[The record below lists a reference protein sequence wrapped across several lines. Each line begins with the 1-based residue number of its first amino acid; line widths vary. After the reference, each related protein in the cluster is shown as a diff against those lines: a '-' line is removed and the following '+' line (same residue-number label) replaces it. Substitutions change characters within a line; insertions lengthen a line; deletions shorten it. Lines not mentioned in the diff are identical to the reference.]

1 MPFDVMDEQDQEE
14 QQRRRYQKALT
25 GNGQDPYEGEGPQQ
39 EVRSADN
46 RPDNGS
52 PPPPIPEEGQ
62 APYEGEGP
70 PPANPPAAAPKQPRS
85 AQYMEGINQALG
97 APPIPP
103 KNNVLQTIGRTILQT
118 NPRLAPHADD
128 ILHPKYAAEQRQYGA
143 RMADYAERQ
152 KLAENQLRNESLAEQ
167 RAATAQYRQSTAQN
181 TADQRKEQRFQ
192 YDTKIL
198 QEGGQIIP
206 ADAPV
211 PEGFSVIAA
220 PFSPGMKYA
229 IRPKPASQMT
239 KLPAAVAQRFGYTP
253 GEEVSHDVYLRL
265 MDDYAKAQGR
275 IDVNAAKPIPPQR
288 MTAAEAQFK
297 TARDAYQALTSMDPI
312 QAAAAQAWLNR
323 NMSTPLG
330 SQKVTNPETGA
341 QSVVT
346 TPRSAP
352 PAGVGAPVSRGQAPM
367 PTQPMR
373 PPQGVIPPRQS
384 GNPQAQLAAWSD
396 IENQAGTSGGNLG
409 QQGFSLI
416 AAQSPSVQ
424 SLPAQSQGHIAL
436 SSKDPRSLAR
446 EATLSNMTTML
457 GKDIESGKYSVT
469 DAMNR
474 ILQNTP
480 NRYQRASLYRD
491 WTQYMMA
498 NGILNTLS
506 EPLDS
511 STRTMRQTARTLLPA
526 VDRIKSEI
534 QALGDQNLGP
544 LSGRLN
550 EFLAGTVGA
559 GDPKYAAL
567 RADLGLFMTG
577 MMRAHVGARGGT
589 GLMSHFHGQWDG
601 GKMNAASLQ
610 SSLDT
615 AKQWLIG
622 YANEGKPINPQPGTN
637 NLKDLSTEQLFQMLT
652 KGK

>member
-1 MPFDVMDEQDQEE
+1 MPVDEQDQEE
-14 QQRRRYQKALT
+14 QQRRRYQQALAE
-25 GNGQDPYEGEGPQQ
+25 NGQNPYEGEGPQQ

-46 RPDNGS
+46 SPNNGA
-52 PPPPIPEEGQ
+52 PPPPVPSGEGQ

-70 PPANPPAAAPKQPRS
+70 PAQQPQPPSTPKQPRS

-97 APPIPP
+97 SPPIPP
-103 KNNVLQTIGRTILQT
+103 KNNALQTIGRTILQM
-118 NPRLAPHADD
+118 NPRLAPHADE
-128 ILHPKYAAEQRQYGA
+128 ILHPKFSAEQRQYGA
-143 RMADYAERQ
+143 RMNDYAERQ
-152 KLAENQLRNESLAEQ
+152 KLAENQLRNDSLADQ
-167 RAATAQYRQSTAQN
+167 REATAQYRKLTAQN
-181 TADQRKEQRFQ
+181 AADQRKEQRFQ
-192 YDTKIL
+192 HDTEIL
-198 QEGGQIIP
+198 YRGGQLIP
-206 ADAPV
+206 VDAPV
-211 PEGFSVIAA
+211 PQGFSVIPA
-220 PFSPGMKYA
+220 PFSPGMQYA
-229 IRPKPASQMT
+229 IKPNAST
-239 KLPAAVAQRFGYTP
+239 EDVELTPELARFGKLAP
-253 GEEVSHDVYLRL
+253 GTRVSHDLYLKL
-265 MDDYAKAQGR
+265 VTAAAQSQGR
-275 IDVNAAKPIPPQR
+275 VDAINAKPIPPPR
-288 MTAAEAQFK
+288 LSAAEAQFK
-297 TARDAYQALTSMDPI
+297 TAQDAYRALTSMDPV
-312 QAAAAQAWLNR
+312 QSAAAQAWLNR
-323 NMSTPLG
+323 NMGTPLG
-330 SQKVTNPETGA
+330 SQKVTNPETGS

-346 TPRSAP
+346 VPRSAP
-352 PAGVGAPVSRGQAPM
+352 PAGVGAPVSRGQAPI
-367 PTQPMR
+367 PQQPVR
-373 PPQGVIPPRQS
+373 PQDIIPPRQGS
-384 GNPQAQLAAWSD
+384 NPRARLASWSD
-396 IENQAGTSGGNLG
+396 IENQAGTTGGNLG
-409 QQGFSLI
+409 QQGFSLV
-416 AAQSPSVQ
+416 AAQSPKVQ
-424 SLPAQSQGHIAL
+424 SLPSQSQGTIAL
-436 SSKDPRSLAR
+436 SSSAPRALAR

-457 GKDIESGKYSVT
+457 GKDMESGKYSVT

-480 NRYQRASLYRD
+480 NKYQRASLYRD

-589 GLMSHFHGQWDG
+589 GLMSHFHGLWDG

-615 AKQWLIG
+615 AKQWLTG

-637 NLKDLSTEQLFQMLT
+637 GLKNLSTEQLFQMLT